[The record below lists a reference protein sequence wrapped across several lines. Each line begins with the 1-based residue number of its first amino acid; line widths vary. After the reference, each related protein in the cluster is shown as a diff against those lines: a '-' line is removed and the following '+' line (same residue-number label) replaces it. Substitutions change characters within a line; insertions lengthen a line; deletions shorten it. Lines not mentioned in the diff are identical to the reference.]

1 MELTTQ
7 QQKAKEMILEWY
19 QTCRA
24 TGKQTFTLAGYAGT
38 GKTFLI
44 NNIIE
49 SLGLKPNE
57 VGFGTPTGKAASVLI
72 QRGTEAMTI
81 HRMIYNAV
89 DEEYKE
95 TIDGKPLTSHRIKF
109 VKKENIPNYRLIVL
123 DEISMVDEKMM
134 KDLLSFGIP
143 ILCTGD
149 PGQLPPIQGKN
160 PLIEKP
166 DYYLTDIVRQSA
178 DNPIIKIATMAR
190 NKQRIPYGDYGS
202 VLVLDRKNITEEQM
216 KTLLL
221 RADQVICGTNATKN
235 YLNNTIRK
243 MSGIDV
249 LEDKYPVEGDKL
261 ICTVNNWEKYLDED
275 ERFNLVNGTIG
286 YVKEFKIIDEK
297 NNLGLISFKP
307 EFLEDTLVENII
319 LDSGIFINNEFSF
332 DMHQRAYVLPDGK
345 YGLKKMLERKKED
358 ESYES
363 FRDRLKEYIVNSRS
377 ALKEEQV
384 NRFEF
389 GSAISCHRA
398 QGSEWDR
405 VVLFDESYIF
415 EEPEKWLYTGL
426 TRAKKKL
433 VIIR

>member
-1 MELTTQ
+1 MELTKQ
-7 QQKAKEMILEWY
+7 QEEAKNKILEWY

-89 DEEYKE
+89 DEEYEE
-95 TIDGKPLTSHRIKF
+95 TISGKVLTSHRIKF
-109 VKKENIPNYRLIVL
+109 VKKDSIPDYRLIVL

-160 PLIEKP
+160 PLIENP

-178 DNPIIKIATMAR
+178 DNPIIRLATMAR
-190 NKQRIPYGDYGS
+190 NKQYISYGNYGS
-202 VLVLDRKNITEEQM
+202 VLVLDKRFITDEQM

-221 RADQVICGTNATKN
+221 KADQVICGTNATKN

-249 LEDKYPVEGDKL
+249 LEDKYPVEGDKV
-261 ICTVNNWEKYLDED
+261 ICTVNNWEKYLDEN
-275 ERFNLVNGTIG
+275 EIFNLVNGTIG
-286 YVKEFKIIDEK
+286 YVKEFKLLDDK
-297 NNLGLISFKP
+297 NNMGMISFEP
-307 EFLEDTLVENII
+307 DFLEGQITQELLI
-319 LDSGIFINNEFSF
+319 DSGVFINSEFSF

-345 YGLKKMLERKKED
+345 YGLKKMLERKKEN
-358 ESYES
+358 ESFES

-377 ALKEEQV
+377 SLKEEQI
-384 NRFEF
+384 NRFEY
-389 GSAISCHRA
+389 GYAISCHKS
-398 QGSEWDR
+398 QGSEFDK
-405 VVLFDESYIF
+405 VVLFNEGYMF
-415 EEPEKWLYTGL
+415 EESEKWLYTGI